1 MNAAVEA
8 HSSLDQAVAADP
20 EPVSL
25 VDAFSPAGL
34 TPPTPSP
41 STFSTPVS
49 LSSAPSTVTAS
60 ATVPAAP
67 DSLPREITAALAE
80 PDAGTRVKV
89 DVRGML
95 LLILTILAV
104 LFAMRSA
111 KEFIIPLV
119 VSVILAYALDPVVSF
134 LQRYAVPR
142 PIGATLVM
150 MTLVIALAS
159 GVFALRGQAESI
171 INQLPE
177 IAAKVSKTF
186 GNIRDDDSIFDK
198 LQRVASL
205 LEESSPP
212 DDKVRHIVVD
222 RPETRISDLMLAGSV
237 GLMTF
242 LGQAVMVLFLA
253 FFLLLSGDRFR
264 RKFIKLAGNTLSE
277 KKISVHMLDEINR
290 SIQRYMAML
299 LITNLGLA
307 VCTWIVFRLIGLE
320 NAGTWA
326 VVAGAL
332 HLVPYFGP
340 LIVAVCTGVA
350 AFMQFGTLAPA
361 LLTALASLAVA
372 TLIGTLVTT
381 WMTGRI
387 AKMNVVAVFISLL
400 LFTWI
405 WGVWGT
411 LLSIPITVIT
421 KVVADHFEALEPLA
435 EFLGD

>member
-1 MNAAVEA
+1 MNAAGDANQPLEPIEA
-8 HSSLDQAVAADP
+8 AEPP
-20 EPVSL
+20 EP
-25 VDAFSPAGL
+25 
-34 TPPTPSP
+34 
-41 STFSTPVS
+41 
-49 LSSAPSTVTAS
+49 
-60 ATVPAAP
+60 PAA
-67 DSLPREITAALAE
+67 AASSYPPPPYPQPPQPILAE
-80 PDAGTRVKV
+80 RVRV

-104 LFAMRSA
+104 LFALRSA

-119 VSVILAYALDPVVSF
+119 VSIILAYALDPLVSC
-134 LQRYAVPR
+134 LQKHRMPR

-150 MTLVIALAS
+150 LGLVAALGS
-159 GVFALRGQAESI
+159 GALALRGQAEDI
-171 INQLPE
+171 VNQLPE
-177 IAAKVSKTF
+177 IALKISKTV
-186 GNIRDDDSIFDK
+186 GAIHDDDSMIDK
-198 LQRVASL
+198 LQRVATVIEKSSQ
-205 LEESSPP
+205 ESN
-212 DDKVRHIVVD
+212 VRRIVVD
-222 RPETRISDLMLAGSV
+222 RPATRVSDLMLAGSV

-242 LGQAVMVLFLA
+242 LGQSVMVLFLA
-253 FFLLLSGDRFR
+253 FFLLLSGDTFR

-277 KKISVHMLDEINR
+277 KKISVHMLDEINK
-290 SIQRYMAML
+290 SIQRYMAMML
-299 LITNLGLA
+299 VTNLGLA
-307 VCTWIVFRLIGLE
+307 FVTWIAFRLIGLE

-340 LIVAVCTGVA
+340 VIVAVCTGVA
-350 AFMQFGTLAPA
+350 AFMQFGTWGPA
-361 LLTALASLAVA
+361 LLTAAASLAVA

-421 KVVADHFEALEPLA
+421 KVISDHVEALAPLA
-435 EFLGD
+435 EFLGE